1 MVDYIPEKW
10 KNLKLEHTDEYLKN
24 KEENQKNQKK
34 QPEKIIV
41 NNPLKF
47 TPESI
52 LKNKNDVYNEKHK
65 GNIDCDRCINKTSR
79 CTIL

>member
-24 KEENQKNQKK
+24 KGEK
-34 QPEKIIV
+34 PDKIIV
-41 NNPLKF
+41 NNPIKF

-52 LKNKNDVYNEKHK
+52 LINRDDVYSEKHK
-65 GNIDCDRCINKTSR
+65 ANINCDKCTNKSSR

>member
-24 KEENQKNQKK
+24 KEDK
-34 QPEKIIV
+34 PGKIIV
-41 NNPLKF
+41 NNPIKF
-47 TPESI
+47 APESI
-52 LKNKNDVYNEKHK
+52 LKNKDDVYNEKHME
-65 GNIDCDRCINKTSR
+65 NIDCDKCTNKSSR